1 MQRIIAG
8 WQKAYLPR
16 RFIGKITRGVYDI
29 FNYAKHNDT
38 PGILLLINFLKAFD
52 SISHEYIKNTMKAFN
67 FSDDFI
73 SKVATCLHGF
83 KSQTLVNGCLSAAID
98 LLRGCC

>member
-1 MQRIIAG
+1 M
-8 WQKAYLPR
+8 
-16 RFIGKITRGVYDI
+16 YDI

-38 PGILLLINFLKAFD
+38 LAILLLIYLSKAFV

-67 FSDDFI
+67 FSDNFI
-73 SKVATCLHGF
+73 EKVATCLHGF

-98 LLRGCC
+98 LLRDCRQGDPIAAYLFYSEHGNPAQKTG